1 MITINHLKIYLKSSY
16 NDDHFVLLSR
26 SLIEI
31 AIYHRKTEKRKKK
44 KGKDPYLILNCLNTG
59 ASDSVSPPR
68 ANFDAQ

>member
-16 NDDHFVLLSR
+16 NDDHFVLLS

-31 AIYHRKTEKRKKK
+31 AIYHRKTEKKKKKK
-44 KGKDPYLILNCLNTG
+44 KGKDPNLILNCLNTG

>member
-31 AIYHRKTEKRKKK
+31 AIYHRKTEKKKK
-44 KGKDPYLILNCLNTG
+44 KRERSLLDFELP
-59 ASDSVSPPR
+59 
-68 ANFDAQ
+68 